1 MKKTAAAGGAAGG
14 ALDPSPPEL
23 RARYDSLTKKYR
35 FLKKVGPPTL
45 SASLTRSLRNT

>member
-35 FLKKVGPPTL
+35 FLKKVGTPLP
-45 SASLTRSLRNT
+45 SPHPLRNM